1 MKSNAQKY
9 TFRADESFAREP
21 FEKELDAALR
31 EQDVIALRKRMQ
43 KVMEPD
49 KQVRF
54 TPFATWLSVAAVVCV
69 GIFLWLQPFDSQD
82 NHRSLY
88 SKYYQT
94 YSIHGVVRGEVA
106 AEDAENQA
114 ALAYANGNYAL
125 ARTLFYRE
133 YQQDES
139 NYKALF
145 YLALSCMELNQYQEA
160 KAYWGRLEKDN
171 PKVLFAD
178 AIAWYH
184 ALTLIKTNDVEKAK
198 HLLSGLSS
206 YETAYAKRA
215 ESLLEDL

>member
-1 MKSNAQKY
+1 MKSNSQKY
-9 TFRADESFAREP
+9 TFSSDDSFAREP

-49 KQVRF
+49 KQVKF
-54 TPFATWLSVAAVVCV
+54 MPIATWISVAAVVCV
-69 GIFLWLQPFDSQD
+69 GIFLWVHAYDSQ
-82 NHRSLY
+82 RSHHALY
-88 SKYYQT
+88 SEYYQT
-94 YSIHGVVRGEVA
+94 YAIHGLVRGNTG
-106 AEDAENQA
+106 AEDADSQA
-114 ALAYANGNYAL
+114 SLAYASGDYAL

-139 NYKALF
+139 DYKALF